1 MALTN
6 DAEKATLDWLTGQG
20 ATNGPAGTPPTPPTM
35 PLKVRLCT
43 SIPSDTAAGT
53 EVVNS
58 GGSTYAAQNVAF
70 GAANASTG
78 QTSNTGLVRFDNMP
92 DTAQSG
98 QGTVKA
104 FEIWDSAGT
113 PKRWW
118 WATLTAERSYQLGDA
133 AEFPIGQ
140 LVLAME

>member
-6 DAEKATLDWLTGQG
+6 TAEARTLDWLTGN
-20 ATNGPAGTPPTPPTM
+20 ATTAPTL

-43 SIPSDTAAGT
+43 TIPTDTTAGT
-53 EVVNS
+53 EVVNG
-58 GGSTYAAQNVAF
+58 GGSTYASQNVAF
-70 GAANASTG
+70 GAANTTTG
-78 QTSNTGLVRFDNMP
+78 QTSNTALVRFDNMP
-92 DTAQSG
+92 DTTA

-113 PKRWW
+113 PVRWW
-118 WATLTAERSYQLGDA
+118 WAQLTAERSYQLGDA
-133 AEFPIGQ
+133 AEFPAGQ

>member
-20 ATNGPAGTPPTPPTM
+20 ASGGPAGTPPTPPVF

-43 SIPSDTAAGT
+43 SIPTDTAAGT
-53 EVVNS
+53 EVTNA
-58 GGSTYAAQNVAF
+58 GGSGTYASQNVAF

-78 QTSNTGLVRFDNMP
+78 QTSNTNLVRFDNMP
-92 DTAQSG
+92 NTG
-98 QGTVKA
+98 VQGTVKA

-118 WATLTAERSYQLGDA
+118 WATLTAERSYQEGDA

>member
-6 DAEKATLDWLTGQG
+6 DAEKSTLDWLTGN
-20 ATNGPAGTPPTPPTM
+20 ATTAPVL

-43 SIPSDTAAGT
+43 SIPTDTTAGT
-53 EVVNS
+53 EVTNS
-58 GGSTYAAQNVAF
+58 GGSTYASQNVAF
-70 GAANASTG
+70 GAANAGTG

-92 DTAQSG
+92 DTTV

-104 FEIWDSAGT
+104 FEIWDSSGT

-118 WATLTAERSYQLGDA
+118 WATLTAERSYQSGDA